1 MLSEHKSIVAELT
14 RLIDAAR
21 AEGRPE
27 VVHFAEKLKLHAQTE
42 EDVLYPSAILIGRY
56 LKLKQA

>member
-42 EDVLYPSAILIGRY
+42 EDVLYPSAILIET
-56 LKLKQA
+56 AT